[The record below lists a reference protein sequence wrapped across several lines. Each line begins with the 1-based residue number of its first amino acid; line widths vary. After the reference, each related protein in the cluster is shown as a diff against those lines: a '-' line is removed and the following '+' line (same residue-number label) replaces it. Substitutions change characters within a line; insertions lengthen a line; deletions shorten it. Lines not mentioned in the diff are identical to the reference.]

1 MKTIVALLIVSLSSI
16 TVFGDDPAPK
26 DLSEAYLQ
34 TLSPIER
41 DLLEAAEKIAAK
53 HGVPVAK
60 VEEVS
65 RKMLLDSDCIFV
77 KGGVAV
83 IRAPV
88 YVLPNTQKN
97 EAIASGEDVTGG
109 DAAVPELLAFSKGR
123 FIGRLSI
130 PADGADDLI
139 LAFYTPERIRF
150 FDWKEL
156 LGGYYVRK
164 PERTEPERPEG
175 TSAKPPP
182 SNPSHGGAV
191 PHP

>member
-1 MKTIVALLIVSLSSI
+1 MKTIVALLIASLSSI

-26 DLSEAYLQ
+26 DLADAYLQ
-34 TLSPIER
+34 TLSSIER
-41 DLLEAAEKIAAK
+41 DLIEAAEKIAAK

-109 DAAVPELLAFSKGR
+109 DAAVPELLVFSKER
-123 FIGRLSI
+123 FVGRLSI

-164 PERTEPERPEG
+164 PEKPEPNKPLHGTPAKAPSSSTEPESRRP
-175 TSAKPPP
+175 
-182 SNPSHGGAV
+182 
-191 PHP
+191 